1 MRDIAYE
8 QSIVRHQQKMLR
20 ILDEYSTED
29 VNKWT
34 ERDFLAIQRALQIY
48 IESFIGMARYFV
60 QQKYQLSLSQSR
72 EAIDELKNRGDLTL
86 QQHNELL
93 KIIGFRNVLVHDYLD
108 INDGVVQAVVT
119 QKNYAVMGDL
129 VSIWRDELNTL

>member
-8 QSIVRHQQKMLR
+8 QSIIRHQQKMCR
-20 ILDEYSTED
+20 ILDEYSVEG
-29 VNKWT
+29 VNTWT

-72 EAIDELKNRGDLTL
+72 EAIDELKSRGDLTL

-108 INDGVVQAVVT
+108 INNGVVQAVVT